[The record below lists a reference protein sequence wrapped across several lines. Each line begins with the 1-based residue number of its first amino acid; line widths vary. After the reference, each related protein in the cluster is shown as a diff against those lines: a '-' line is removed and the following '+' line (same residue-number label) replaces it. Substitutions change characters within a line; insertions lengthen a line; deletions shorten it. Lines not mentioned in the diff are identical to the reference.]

1 MAFTPTLIIVIICL
15 SFFLLHISQKV
26 FINKKIIDQIKQR
39 SSHSSVATRSGG
51 LSIFLTIFIISCY
64 FYGGGYEIYDF
75 SIIVPLSLLMV
86 IGLYDDV
93 YNMDFKLKFIFQ
105 IIAAKILID
114 NGLIIDNLHGVF
126 GVFELNRIFS
136 QLITI
141 FIIVAIINSINFID
155 GIDGLAIL
163 IVSTFIISFEY
174 FSSSYSPFIN
184 LSLLI
189 ITSCIPLLYYNFKN
203 SKKVFLGDSGSLM
216 FGGIVATY
224 VLYILSQ
231 DYIIKPEYDLHKILF
246 VISILIFPIIDLIRV
261 FFLRLI
267 NGKSPFIADK
277 KHIHHLILSRTKNH
291 SKATLIIVLFCILF
305 LIIVQ
310 FLNRIL

>member
-26 FINKKIIDQIKQR
+26 FINKKIIDKVKQR
-39 SSHSSVATRSGG
+39 SSHSTVATRSGG
-51 LSIFLTIFIISCY
+51 LSVFLTIFIISCY

-86 IGLYDDV
+86 VGLYDDL

-126 GVFELNRIFS
+126 GIFELNRIFA

-155 GIDGLAIL
+155 GIDGLAVL

-174 FSSSYSPFIN
+174 FSSTSSPFIN

-189 ITSCIPLLYYNFKN
+189 MTSCIPLLYFNFKN

-216 FGGIVATY
+216 FGGIVAAY

-246 VISILIFPIIDLIRV
+246 VISILIIPIIDLTRV
-261 FFLRLI
+261 FILRI
-267 NGKSPFIADK
+267 IKGTSPFKPDK
-277 KHIHHLILSRTKNH
+277 NHIHHIIYKKIKNH
-291 SKATLIIVLFCILF
+291 FFTSISLTLLTILF
-305 LIIVQ
+305 IIFIQ
-310 FLNRIL
+310 IIF